1 MKLFLAIFC
10 IALALLLF
18 LSVIV
23 YFILSDKRDK
33 KQALLKQENLSDL
46 ESLISAA
53 SRASDEELKELVK
66 LYLQDYKLGLKIS
79 ANLDELTKKK
89 LEFVSTLAAN
99 PQASAK
105 TISYLN
111 KELKQNSSSYK
122 QEIDAY
128 EYMGLA
134 KRMQ

>member
-10 IALALLLF
+10 IALVLLLF
-18 LSVIV
+18 LSAIV
-23 YFILSDKRDK
+23 YFILSDKRNK

-66 LYLQDYKLGLKIS
+66 LYLQGYKLGLKTS

-128 EYMGLA
+128 EYRGLA
-134 KRMQ
+134 KRMR

>member
-18 LSVIV
+18 LSAIV